1 MSEEDPEKE
10 LVYFLS
16 QDAIK
21 RQYDGAVQDKM
32 VAISHIHERSAPGV
46 SNPPYL
52 FKDLCEYVVILEG
65 YIDIIDIIMESP
77 TTMGEE
83 GKKEYAIATKDAL
96 LFKFFLPLLG
106 TQEKRMRDHGLS
118 MAVN

>member
-32 VAISHIHERSAPGV
+32 VAIPHIHERSAPGV

>member
-21 RQYDGAVQDKM
+21 RQHDSAIQDKM
-32 VAISHIHERSAPGV
+32 VAISHIHERSAPTAQ
-46 SNPPYL
+46 NPPHL
-52 FKDLCEYVVILEG
+52 FKDLCEYVVMLEG
-65 YIDIIDIIMESP
+65 YIDIIEVIMDSP

-83 GKKEYAIATKDAL
+83 GKKEYAIVTKDAL

-106 TQEKRMRDHGLS
+106 TQEIKIRNHGLS